1 MSLQIIKE
9 NDSASYHYGREALHH
24 VLYSV
29 ANSKAMNGLMPGTV
43 YDVPMSIATK
53 IQIGI
58 TALVCVLVIL
68 LACVITVGWKRY
80 KKANI

>member
-1 MSLQIIKE
+1 
-9 NDSASYHYGREALHH
+9 
-24 VLYSV
+24 
-29 ANSKAMNGLMPGTV
+29 MNGLMLGAV
-43 YDVPMSIATK
+43 YDVPMSVATK